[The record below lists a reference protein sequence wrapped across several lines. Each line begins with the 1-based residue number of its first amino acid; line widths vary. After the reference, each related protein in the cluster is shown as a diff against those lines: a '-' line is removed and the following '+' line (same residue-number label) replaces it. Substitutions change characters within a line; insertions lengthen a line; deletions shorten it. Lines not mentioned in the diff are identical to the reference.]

1 MLSQYHQD
9 SWISSFPTKHQQVVT
24 CFYHFLSTSR
34 NFHNVSFSRPFL
46 CRWLIFNSGGHFLV
60 TLSALLGK
68 VLWILLLGQQHFCLI
83 SAEKSKSFWIICKCL
98 KSDTCQV
105 LHQKPNR
112 ILDETAGSYINMR
125 KLRQMPPAIALLQ
138 YLPPV
143 CYTDRR
149 PWCGFELLTSMIH
162 SSPTHRWNAKLSLD
176 EFDQKEIEE
185 GWWRLPKQ
193 HVHSSLSSWNLQA
206 PKLSVRIA
214 MAKQAV
220 VATQP
225 LSVLQLTHVGFCSQ
239 PLSDVMLQPE
249 TGNKPGTRPS
259 SHLTEA
265 GSQCPMP
272 RLHIAGLHRSWWD
285 ICRIALVIINGLGQP
300 QTSGYDA
307 NSICHRWESWE
318 SYASCLIKQ
327 LHVTVGLQFLE
338 DLGAV
343 LTSSLQPTLLKTNNK
358 SSSTNDDDPPFTTIQ
373 HFTTIHSYKNSL
385 QEPTSVPFLPGPAAE
400 HLVVRITICC
410 WGYRWCGVPIWH
422 G

>member
-68 VLWILLLGQQHFCLI
+68 VLWILLLGQLHFCLI

-138 YLPPV
+138 YLPTV

-193 HVHSSLSSWNLQA
+193 TCSQQLIFLKSPSS
-206 PKLSVRIA
+206 
-214 MAKQAV
+214 QAV
-220 VATQP
+220 
-225 LSVLQLTHVGFCSQ
+225 
-239 PLSDVMLQPE
+239 
-249 TGNKPGTRPS
+249 S
-259 SHLTEA
+259 SHCNGEA
-265 GSQCPMP
+265 GRRSNSATVSPSVDSC
-272 RLHIAGLHRSWWD
+272 RLLFSTTLWCHASAWNGKQTRNKAVFSFDWSW
-285 ICRIALVIINGLGQP
+285 IPVPYAPLAHCRIAQVLMGHLQDRTCHHQWPWPTANQWLWCKFHLSQVRKLRKLCKLPHQA
-300 QTSGYDA
+300 TSCDCWT
-307 NSICHRWESWE
+307 SISWRPG
-318 SYASCLIKQ
+318 SCPHEQSSAYSVENKQ
-327 LHVTVGLQFLE
+327 
-338 DLGAV
+338 
-343 LTSSLQPTLLKTNNK
+343 
-358 SSSTNDDDPPFTTIQ
+358 
-373 HFTTIHSYKNSL
+373 
-385 QEPTSVPFLPGPAAE
+385 
-400 HLVVRITICC
+400 
-410 WGYRWCGVPIWH
+410 
-422 G
+422 